1 MQVLYVALGGA
12 LGAVLRFSVSMGMVR
27 YMGSGFPWGTLVVN
41 VVGSFV
47 AGFLWS
53 ILGSTVGQQRMN
65 ALFFIGLLGAFTTF
79 SAYSVE
85 SLRLY
90 QDGHAML
97 AAVNVLANNI
107 GALLAVVGGFMAGSL
122 LTGRPT
128 I

>member
-1 MQVLYVALGGA
+1 MPVLYVALGGA
-12 LGAVLRFSVSMGMVR
+12 LGAVLRFGVSRATVHLMGT
-27 YMGSGFPWGTLVVN
+27 GFPWGTLVVN
-41 VVGSFV
+41 VGGSFV
-47 AGFLWS
+47 AGVLWA

-90 QDGHAML
+90 EDGHMLL

-107 GALLAVVGGFMAGSL
+107 GALAAVAGGVLLGRSL
-122 LTGRPT
+122 L
-128 I
+128 